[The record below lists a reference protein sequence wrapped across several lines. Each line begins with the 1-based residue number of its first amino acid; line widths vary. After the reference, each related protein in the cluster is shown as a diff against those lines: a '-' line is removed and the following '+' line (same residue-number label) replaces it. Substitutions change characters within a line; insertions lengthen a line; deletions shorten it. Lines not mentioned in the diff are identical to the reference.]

1 MVHGADRRKS
11 GFRIDGEPSP
21 SVSERAPRPI
31 DARPDGDDPKRTAK
45 GFVSPRPVESLGE
58 LVGGIAHEINNIL
71 MIAGMEADLMLD
83 DLRPDD
89 PLRDRVHSI
98 IEAVDRGSA
107 LVRELLA
114 LSRRP
119 TADRNPTDKNA

>member
-1 MVHGADRRKS
+1 MSK
-11 GFRIDGEPSP
+11 
-21 SVSERAPRPI
+21 RAQRPL
-31 DARPDGDDPKRTAK
+31 DARPDGGDPKRIAERSVTPQEMEA
-45 GFVSPRPVESLGE
+45 VRD

-89 PLRDRVHSI
+89 PLRDRLHSI

-114 LSRRP
+114 FSRRP
-119 TADRNPTDKNA
+119 PDPSPADKNE